1 MTNMSGLRDTAAAC
15 AIVGGMLVLGPGVGV
30 AAAYPDDGRHHG
42 ENHDHGGWQPGYGG
56 YRGYGGYGGYG
67 GDGQT
72 GATGGVQPH
81 RPVSIIRAD
90 TVHGAR
96 VSVPSLGGLP
106 QVAVAPRGVPEHHFV
121 GLSAGR
127 SVELGG
133 GVLFRGGVDVGD
145 GVRIGGGVR
154 IGRDPSTLQSAN
166 PNVVGPQNVG
176 PTPAAPALTPGNLA
190 PSNLAPSNL
199 PNSVQPSL
207 RIPSQPG
214 AELPSSSSPAAIPPI
229 PATPPVPI
237 PATPPAAPVMPP
249 TVSGPVFVPPPVP
262 AFVPP
267 PVASPAVR
275 PPSALP
281 SGPSTLSQ
289 TPEVQATP
297 PPPNAPLTSIAEGPP
312 GRLPYRAG
320 YSGYLQ
326 RASISEVAAVAVPGV
341 TGIGLVTAS
350 GVFVGYRRAKAGHM
364 IQMAGISRFIS

>member
-72 GATGGVQPH
+72 GATGGGVQPH

-214 AELPSSSSPAAIPPI
+214 AELPSGSSPAGIPPI

-249 TVSGPVFVPPPVP
+249 TVSGPVFIPPPVP

-289 TPEVQATP
+289 TPEVQAT

>member
-56 YRGYGGYGGYG
+56 YRGYGGYGA
-67 GDGQT
+67 DGQT
-72 GATGGVQPH
+72 GATAGVQPH
-81 RPVSIIRAD
+81 RPISIIRAD

-190 PSNLAPSNL
+190 PSNL

-214 AELPSSSSPAAIPPI
+214 TELPRGSSPAGIPPI

-249 TVSGPVFVPPPVP
+249 TVSGPVFIPPPVP

-289 TPEVQATP
+289 PPEVQATP